1 MKIVYTKSLFGHC
14 LDTFNLSG
22 EQGKNS
28 LGPMQI
34 HTCTCTSASNWQSA
48 IDQSLS
54 KTSLRSRYLFKACDT
69 YLVLV
74 VVSSKSNGPL
84 VNGKSVHH
92 R

>member
-34 HTCTCTSASNWQSA
+34 HTCTCTSASNWQRA
-48 IDQSLS
+48 IDRSLS
-54 KTSLRSRYLFKACDT
+54 
-69 YLVLV
+69 
-74 VVSSKSNGPL
+74 
-84 VNGKSVHH
+84 
-92 R
+92 